1 MTDVE
6 LDARTWDG
14 LEYLESVSGPGAIA
28 ELVEGFVHDA
38 PRRLIRMKAA
48 SEAGEW
54 EPLQR
59 LAHDLKSNC
68 ATVGALQLSLLAA
81 EIEARQGRVT
91 LIRADIS
98 TGAGARDAVAQAFR
112 AFGSLDGLINNAG
125 GMVRRVPYAEASEA
139 DYDEIMDLNARSVV
153 VIDADGKVAYTELVP
168 ETTQEPDYDAAVAAL
183 G

>member
-38 PRRLIRMKAA
+38 PRRLVRMKAA

-81 EIEARQGRVT
+81 EIERTVREGRRPE
-91 LIRADIS
+91 LAPMIEEA
-98 TGAGARDAVAQAFR
+98 
-112 AFGSLDGLINNAG
+112 GSLLPRLLDTLEER
-125 GMVRRVPYAEASEA
+125 VRRYTPQDLTGDIPAS
-139 DYDEIMDLNARSVV
+139 R
-153 VIDADGKVAYTELVP
+153 P
-168 ETTQEPDYDAAVAAL
+168 
-183 G
+183 